1 METINTAKEDFH
13 FSQIQSTLLAS
24 DLLIQ
29 QQKMQSVLSNIVF
42 VILLCVVFEYQLQCR
57 PTQDTATLGKIVKI
71 NKKYE
76 EKMDLQHV
84 MVDGDMIMMEEEVI
98 LMRQKPKKEK
108 KPKKKEKNSV
118 GGKNSSKKSRA
129 KREIKQANIWPD
141 KTKIPYDFDTSSIA
155 AYIEDLPVGQTV
167 LDALASI
174 EKVTCLRFVTRNKEE
189 HFIRFTNGKVC
200 ASVIGFNPLYA
211 KNVGQPIILG
221 PQCSDIDII
230 QHEILHALGFYHE
243 HQRTDRDQY
252 VNVHWQNVEDGQQKQ
267 FAIRYGGTALGF
279 AYDKKSLMH
288 YGRYEWSKNSQ
299 ITLEDKQNPSAP
311 LGGTTLTATDI
322 NQINTLYGCTANN

>member
-1 METINTAKEDFH
+1 MLFPIPLPISAVPPIH
-13 FSQIQSTLLAS
+13 LSQLNSISFLL
-24 DLLIQ
+24 
-29 QQKMQSVLSNIVF
+29 
-42 VILLCVVFEYQLQCR
+42 EYQLQCR

-155 AYIEDLPVGQTV
+155 AYSKL
-167 LDALASI
+167 SI
-174 EKVTCLRFVTRNKEE
+174 
-189 HFIRFTNGKVC
+189 
-200 ASVIGFNPLYA
+200 
-211 KNVGQPIILG
+211 
-221 PQCSDIDII
+221 
-230 QHEILHALGFYHE
+230 
-243 HQRTDRDQY
+243 
-252 VNVHWQNVEDGQQKQ
+252 
-267 FAIRYGGTALGF
+267 FAIHVDVF
-279 AYDKKSLMH
+279 F
-288 YGRYEWSKNSQ
+288 
-299 ITLEDKQNPSAP
+299 
-311 LGGTTLTATDI
+311 
-322 NQINTLYGCTANN
+322 